1 MRIINSMFKASLLTA
16 ALMHSA
22 WTMAAADTSKKA
34 QSMSHDDMPMMQHEM
49 HMSSDAA
56 MQNHPKSEKPVQ
68 KPKASLN
75 ADTAEKQAQNCSAH
89 TGQMSAEMHA
99 NMQKNDQAHACSMPD
114 MKGGQHEHH

>member
-1 MRIINSMFKASLLTA
+1 MRIINSMFKASLLMV

-22 WTMAAADTSKKA
+22 WTMAAADTPNKA
-34 QSMSHDDMPMMQHEM
+34 QSMSHDDMTMMQHEM

-56 MQNHPKSEKPVQ
+56 MQNQPKRENSVQ
-68 KPKASLN
+68 KPTAASK

-99 NMQKNDQAHACSMPD
+99 NMQKNDQAHACAMPD
-114 MKGGQHEHH
+114 MKGGLHEHH